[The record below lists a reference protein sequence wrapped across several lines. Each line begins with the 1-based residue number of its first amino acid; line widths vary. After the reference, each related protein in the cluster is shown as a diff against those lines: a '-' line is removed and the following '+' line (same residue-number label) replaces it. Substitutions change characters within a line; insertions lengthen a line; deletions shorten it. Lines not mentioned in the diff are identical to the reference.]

1 MPKETAMHTDKPSGF
16 VRSEPVPFAGEPA
29 ADFRARVLRQQK
41 EAAEYRQRELVE
53 QASIL
58 NPPDV
63 RIRIW
68 ERLHEIRLPRDAKHR
83 LIAVIAANTGLS
95 VEQVLDEQRNR
106 SKPPAAP
113 TPATEPELAATP
125 PPPAAP
131 PLA

>member
-1 MPKETAMHTDKPSGF
+1 MHTDKPSGF

-113 TPATEPELAATP
+113 ATEPDLPAAP
-125 PPPAAP
+125 PPAAAP